1 VSTSHE
7 LLAQLEA
14 VLMVVDEPVTVTEL
28 ATALELDESDVA
40 EGLQELV
47 KDYRGETGSRTRGF
61 VLRETGSGWRIYSA
75 PEHDQIVG
83 KFVTA
88 GRMARL
94 SQAALETLA
103 VIAYRQPVTRGQ
115 IAMIRGVNVDG
126 VVRTLLARDLITETG
141 FDGPTGAT
149 LYKTTRYFMERMGI
163 ESLDDLPLLAPA
175 LPPIEESA
183 ELEELVSHQISRP
196 REPVA
201 DSLSND
207 PGQAPEQP

>member
-88 GRMARL
+88 GRMA
-94 SQAALETLA
+94 
-103 VIAYRQPVTRGQ
+103 P
-115 IAMIRGVNVDG
+115 
-126 VVRTLLARDLITETG
+126 
-141 FDGPTGAT
+141 
-149 LYKTTRYFMERMGI
+149 
-163 ESLDDLPLLAPA
+163 
-175 LPPIEESA
+175 
-183 ELEELVSHQISRP
+183 
-196 REPVA
+196 
-201 DSLSND
+201 
-207 PGQAPEQP
+207 